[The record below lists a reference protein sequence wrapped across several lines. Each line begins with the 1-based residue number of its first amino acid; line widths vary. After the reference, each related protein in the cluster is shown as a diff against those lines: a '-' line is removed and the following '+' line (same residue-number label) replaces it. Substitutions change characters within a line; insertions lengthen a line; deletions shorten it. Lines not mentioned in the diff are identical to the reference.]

1 MSKSRCEWQMPPTRL
16 GLSQLRCRGARRD
29 GGPSP
34 IREERRSQI
43 SGNWRCDVDVRLPA
57 ADSGSS
63 LITASALWG
72 KGHATQ
78 ERFPVN
84 HLLP

>member
-1 MSKSRCEWQMPPTRL
+1 MSKSQCEWQMPPTRL

-43 SGNWRCDVDVRLPA
+43 SGHWRCDVDVRLASSIPV
-57 ADSGSS
+57 SS
-63 LITASALWG
+63 LIIASALWG
-72 KGHATQ
+72 KGHATH
-78 ERFPVN
+78 ERFPVD